1 MNKLDIDSIYK
12 QIGNFGG
19 ISVKHRVSL
28 FQADSNGKNKEYKR
42 FYGSSKSKGGMAGY
56 MSYYF
61 RKTTNALILESND
74 FDSKETQKI
83 KNSVYLTQDDL
94 SEVER
99 ILNESEFWF
108 KDPELK
114 NNLFVYEN
122 NNPYKVSDK
131 YYELCS
137 IMYLTYGLRGS
148 FLSIQP
154 AVVNDFK
161 TRIGYPGVVIK
172 SITGVVGCCTVKEF
186 LSMSMIIRQN
196 LRNLHSIS
204 LELLNHYMLTELLK
218 I

>member
-12 QIGNFGG
+12 NIGSFGG
-19 ISVKHRVSL
+19 INIKHRVSM
-28 FQADSNGKNKEYKR
+28 FQKDTDGKNKEYKR
-42 FYGSSKSKGGMAGY
+42 NYGSSKSKGGMAGY
-56 MSYYF
+56 MSYFF
-61 RKTTNALILESND
+61 RKTTNAIILESND
-74 FDSKETQKI
+74 FDSKETQKL
-83 KNSVYLTQDDL
+83 KNSVYLTQDDIC
-94 SEVER
+94 EVER
-99 ILNESEFWF
+99 ILDESEFWF
-108 KDPELK
+108 KDKELK

-131 YYELCS
+131 YYSLNT

-161 TRIGYPGVVIK
+161 TRIGYPGVVMK
-172 SITGVVGCCTVKEF
+172 GITGVIGCCTVKEF
-186 LSMSMIIRQN
+186 LSMSIVIKQN

-204 LELLNHYMLTELLK
+204 MELINQYLLTELLN